1 MKRTT
6 LVIVGLVLAV
16 LAVGGYTLWQ
26 QQQAAQQAAQTQIR
40 QETVGRGTILGAVS
54 ATGPLIANTQ
64 VNLFFGTG
72 TGTPVMTVT
81 VALGDKVKKGDLLAE
96 LDTRDLRLAVQ
107 QAEQS
112 LRSAQLALEQLTAP
126 PREVDIAVAE
136 ANLRLARAQV
146 YQASQGTPQITVEQA
161 RLNLVLAQ
169 NQLDQLYERM
179 QRLEDSGRFAEK
191 QALEGQA
198 TQLVDQARTAELRY
212 QQALAAP
219 SPGRAGSAQ
228 AAVEQA
234 QVALDRLKNGP
245 KPEDVQIAQLQISQA
260 EAALRL
266 ARNNLEQAQLR
277 APFDGVVVSVNVRAG
292 EPLGGAQPAVVLA
305 DVSRYYIDVL
315 VDEVD
320 IARIAVGQ
328 PVTVTLDALPNEL
341 FAGVVE
347 RIAPQSSLN
356 AGVVSFPVRVALQSA
371 NPLLRGGMTAT
382 AEIIVE
388 RAENVVLAP
397 NWAIRR
403 DRATGQNLVSVL
415 RDGALTEVAVQLG
428 LRGEAYSEVR
438 AGLNAGDVV
447 AVSTAREAFSFFGGG
462 N

>member
-1 MKRTT
+1 MNRTT
-6 LVIVGLVLAV
+6 LVIGAV
-16 LAVGGYTLWQ
+16 LVVALGVGGYTLWQ

-54 ATGPLIANTQ
+54 ATGPLVANAQ
-64 VNLFFGTG
+64 VNLFFGAG
-72 TGTPVMTVT
+72 TGSPVMTVT
-81 VALGDKVKKGDLLAE
+81 VTLGDRVKKGDLLAE

-112 LRSAQLALEQLTAP
+112 LASAKLALEQLTAP
-126 PREVDIAVAE
+126 PREVDLAVAE
-136 ANLRLARAQV
+136 VGLRLARAQV
-146 YQASQGTPQITVEQA
+146 FQASQGTPQTSVEQA
-161 RLNLVLAQ
+161 RLNLVLTQ
-169 NQLDQLYERM
+169 NQLNQLYDRM
-179 QRLEDSGRFAEK
+179 QRLEDNGRFAEK

-219 SPGRAGSAQ
+219 SPGRAGSAL
-228 AAVEQA
+228 AGVEQA

-245 KPEDVQIAQLQISQA
+245 KPEDVQIAQLQVSQA
-260 EAALRL
+260 EAALQL

-277 APFDGVVVSVNVRAG
+277 ASLDGVVVNVNVRAG
-292 EPLGGAQPAVVLA
+292 EVLGGAQPAVVLA
-305 DVSRYYIDVL
+305 DTSRYYIDVL

-320 IARIAVGQ
+320 IARITVGQ
-328 PVTVTLDALPNEL
+328 PVTVTLDALPNDV
-341 FAGVVE
+341 FAGTVE
-347 RIAPQSSLN
+347 RVAPQSTLN
-356 AGVVSFPVRVALQSA
+356 AGVVSFSVRVALQNN

-403 DRATGQNLVSVL
+403 DRTTGQNLVSVL
-415 RDGALTEVAVQLG
+415 RDGALVEVEVQLG

-438 AGLNAGDVV
+438 SGLNAGDVV
-447 AVSTAREAFSFFGGG
+447 AVSTVREAFSLFGGG

>member
-1 MKRTT
+1 MNRTT
-6 LVIVGLVLAV
+6 LVIGAVVVIALGL
-16 LAVGGYTLWQ
+16 GGYYVWDQ
-26 QQQAAQQAAQTQIR
+26 QQIAQEAARTQIR

-54 ATGPLIANTQ
+54 ATGPLVANTQ
-64 VNLFFGTG
+64 VNLFFGSG
-72 TGTPVMTVT
+72 TGAPIMTVT
-81 VALGDKVKKGDLLAE
+81 VALGDRVKKGDVLAE

-112 LRSAQLALEQLTAP
+112 LASAQLALAQLTAP
-126 PREVDIAVAE
+126 PREVDLAVAE
-136 ANLRLARAQV
+136 AGLRLARAQV
-146 YQASQGTPQITVEQA
+146 YQASQGTPQTGVEQA

-169 NQLDQLYERM
+169 NQLEQLYERM
-179 QRLEDSGRFAEK
+179 KSLEDNGRFADK

-219 SPGRAGSAQ
+219 SPGRAGSAL

-234 QVALDRLKNGP
+234 QVGLDRLKNGP
-245 KPEDVQIAQLQISQA
+245 KPEDVQIAQLQVSQA
-260 EAALRL
+260 EAALQL

-277 APFDGVVVSVNVRAG
+277 APFDGAVVSVNVREG

-305 DVSRYYIDVL
+305 DTSRYYIDVL

-320 IARIAVGQ
+320 IARIAIGQ
-328 PVTVTLDALPNEL
+328 PVTVTLDALPNDL
-341 FAGVVE
+341 FSGTVE
-347 RIAPQSSLN
+347 RVAPQSTLN
-356 AGVVSFPVRVALQSA
+356 AGVVSFAVRVGLQSN

-403 DRATGQNLVSVL
+403 DRASGQNLVSVL
-415 RDGALTEVAVQLG
+415 REGALVEVEVQLG

-438 AGLNAGDVV
+438 AGLNTGDVV
-447 AVSTAREAFSFFGGG
+447 AVSTIREAFSIFGGG